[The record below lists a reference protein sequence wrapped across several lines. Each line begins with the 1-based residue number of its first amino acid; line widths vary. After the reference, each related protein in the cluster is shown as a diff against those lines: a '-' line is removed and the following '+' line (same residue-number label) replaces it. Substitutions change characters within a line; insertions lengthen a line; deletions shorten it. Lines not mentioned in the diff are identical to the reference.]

1 MRRLSIDGDVGSRNA
16 TLKASTSRSISP
28 FPSEIVAKKQKRQF
42 TSPDGT
48 PWRVD
53 VTSPGSSN
61 AMVVF
66 RHPNA
71 RTTEL
76 DRYAWFI
83 SRGAEATDVTARLNK
98 GRVLESLADADL
110 QRLFRRSMPVT
121 TSRRPPDVAPDRS
134 GVG

>member
-1 MRRLSIDGDVGSRNA
+1 M
-16 TLKASTSRSISP
+16 
-28 FPSEIVAKKQKRQF
+28 AKKQKRLF

-48 PWRVD
+48 PWIVD

-66 RHPNA
+66 RHPDG
-71 RTTEL
+71 RTTEF

-83 SRGAEATDVTARLNK
+83 SHGAEATDVTARLNK

-110 QRLFRRSMPVT
+110 TRLFRRSMPVT
-121 TSRRPPDVAPDRS
+121 TSRRPPDPAPEGS
-134 GVG
+134 HAG